1 MSSPEHDIHQSLA
14 LALLAT
20 SVTLVT
26 AGSIALALHQQGL
39 RDVSSRHTAVRPA
52 VTMPVTPAPME
63 APTLA
68 PAAIVLNETTTVRQ
82 DGSVLKFFFAT
93 GTTELPKDST
103 AALLPF
109 VQAASTGQFLRIRGY
124 HYDRG
129 DLQKQTKLMQA
140 RMQAVRHA
148 LLARGVPARLVEV
161 AALVQTPAAAG
172 NEEASRVEVLLAA
185 QDSTAQDNDSSAT
198 TADPQAPKPRPNHR
212 ED

>member
-1 MSSPEHDIHQSLA
+1 MPPSEHDIHQSLA

-20 SVTLVT
+20 IVALVT
-26 AGSIALALHQQGL
+26 AGSLALALHQQGL
-39 RDVSSRHTAVRPA
+39 RDAPSRRIAARTVMTAPV
-52 VTMPVTPAPME
+52 MPSPME

-93 GTTELPKDST
+93 GTADLPGGST

-109 VQAASTGQFLRIRGY
+109 VQAASAGQALRIRAY
-124 HYDRG
+124 HHDRG
-129 DLQKQTKLMQA
+129 DLQQQAKLMQA
-140 RMQAVRHA
+140 RMQAVRQA

-172 NEEASRVEVLLAA
+172 NEQASRVEVLLAA
-185 QDSTAQDNDSSAT
+185 QDDVEHHHSAATAGSADT
-198 TADPQAPKPRPNHR
+198 TAPQASP
-212 ED
+212 